1 MGAPLLR
8 RRVTARALERTRRF
22 QKAPKGYLKQII
34 IIIIITLLLV
44 RVLVAVIMAVV
55 VVVVVTVLV

>member
-34 IIIIITLLLV
+34 IIITLLLV